1 MYDLT
6 FSFWS
11 LLTTEKAELAGGRAL
26 LHSEV
31 PYLLSNAAWYPQP
44 GRLKSVAEWYA
55 ARDLP
60 PALVVPAL
68 RDDNLERTLQEG
80 PFELERAF
88 IFREAE
94 PQPEHA
100 EDVVEQVS
108 WTQTRYA
115 GDLLASFYGQADLSI
130 AVAKSVAKAMQHTPA
145 VQTFLAYEKEP
156 VGVMVTFEQENVLSA
171 MLLVGS
177 GGLEHRLAQEAAAR
191 SLRGVVL
198 EALPE
203 GIDQRSEMSLE
214 RWSIR

>member
-55 ARDLP
+55 ARGLP

-68 RDDNLERTLQEG
+68 RDHNLERTLQDG

-100 EDVVEQVS
+100 EDVVEQVG

-115 GDLLASFYGQADLSI
+115 GELLASFYGQGDLSI
-130 AVAKSVAKAMQHTPA
+130 AVAKSVAKAMQDTPA

-156 VGVMVTFEQENVLSA
+156 VGVMVAFEQENVLSA
-171 MLLVGS
+171 MLLVES
-177 GGLEHRLAQEAAAR
+177 GGLEYRLAQEATAR
-191 SLRGVVL
+191 GLRGFVL

-203 GIDQRSEMSLE
+203 GITLRSEMSLE